1 MSLNP
6 LPFVKL
12 HEHIIQSC
20 QQAVKAI
27 NNGSLS
33 KLKKILPIES
43 GLMRVFLKELFKDES
58 LPDAPRQEFTQYEFD
73 YINEQIEEAAKHF
86 YEQVFSLI
94 NPKEKS
100 VECLGVFLQSA
111 YIDDIDLI
119 SRIDTNQQLNNVYIA
134 NLDLE
139 FFSEHLPGAIAWAI
153 GKLCSLNQKWGAT
166 LLCDKYF
173 SSPAFLISDDSRK
186 ILLQV
191 CELCVEG
198 RIDQSAL
205 LLVNGKY
212 FSEAGVLS
220 GFKALLSNI
229 MDEKKKKDL
238 IELFISNAMR
248 DPKTTAAAAIK
259 NMKLIGVEE
268 GIIKT
273 CPSAKKEYL
282 SSEFGL

>member
-12 HEHIIQSC
+12 HEHMILSC

-43 GLMRVFLKELFKDES
+43 GLMRVFLNEHLGDGE
-58 LPDAPRQEFTQYEFD
+58 RQDSARLEFPGHEFN
-73 YINEQIEEAAKHF
+73 YLTEQIDEAAKYF

-94 NPKEKS
+94 KPKEKS
-100 VECLGVFLQSA
+100 VECLRVFLQCA
-111 YIDDIDLI
+111 YIDDIELI
-119 SRIDTNQQLNNVYIA
+119 SRLDTSDKLNNVYIE
-134 NLDLE
+134 NLDFE

-153 GKLCSLNQKWGAT
+153 GKLCSLNQKEGAT
-166 LLCDKYF
+166 RLCDKYF
-173 SSPAFLISDDSRK
+173 SGPVFLISDDSRK
-186 ILLQV
+186 ILLQAS
-191 CELCVEG
+191 ELCVEG

-205 LLVNGKY
+205 CLVKGKY